1 MAELEASKLA
11 QKKCQPCEGDTKP
24 LSIKEAKELLVQ
36 LSGWNL
42 SNDSKCLW
50 REYVMKDF
58 RAAVELIQR
67 IAEVAESEDHHPD
80 LYLTSYR
87 KLRIELATHSIG
99 GLSENDFILA
109 AKIDRLPKVLKK

>member
-1 MAELEASKLA
+1 MELDAGKLA
-11 QKKCQPCEGDTKP
+11 QKKCQPCKANTKP
-24 LSIKEAKELLVQ
+24 LSVQEAKELLLQ
-36 LSGWNL
+36 LSEWNL
-42 SNDSKCLW
+42 SDDSKYLW
-50 REYVMKDF
+50 HEYVMKDF

-67 IAEVAESEDHHPD
+67 IAEAAESEDHHPD
-80 LYLTSYR
+80 LHLTRYR